1 VKEADDRAI
10 ARILEKGVATREQI
24 DEAQKIREKMLEMGL
39 KARGL
44 TEILFEKGYLELE
57 QLEELRREERR
68 CQGAEQIAGYRL
80 LELLGEGAMGSVY
93 KARQLSL
100 DREVAIKVLSPE
112 LAKDQ
117 AYVRRFQDE
126 ARTVARL
133 SHTNLVSGI
142 DVGEADGVHY
152 LVMEYADGN
161 TVGSLLRRGG
171 VFDEERALVI
181 AQQMARA
188 LEHAHKS
195 GMVHR
200 DVKPENVIVTR
211 DGVAKLCDLGLAR
224 LDGQGEAGQRMGTP
238 AYISP
243 EQARGESVVD
253 ARSDLYSLGATLFH
267 MLAGRAPF
275 EAATPAA
282 VMAKHLTE
290 AAPLLNALGAD
301 VDPRT
306 DALVQR
312 LLAKSPAERFS
323 SAAELLPALDALVR
337 ELQQSRGQ
345 AAGGLGQY
353 GALPNAAAAAPEDP
367 APKGQAPV
375 SRRRR

>member
-1 VKEADDRAI
+1 MRRLIVTTI
-10 ARILEKGVATREQI
+10 ALPSIAV
-24 DEAQKIREKMLEMGL
+24 
-39 KARGL
+39 
-44 TEILFEKGYLELE
+44 
-57 QLEELRREERR
+57 RR
-68 CQGAEQIAGYRL
+68 
-80 LELLGEGAMGSVY
+80 S
-93 KARQLSL
+93 ST
-100 DREVAIKVLSPE
+100 E

-117 AYVRRFQDE
+117 AYVRRFQEE

-188 LEHAHKS
+188 LDHAHKS

-243 EQARGESVVD
+243 EQARGEAAVD

-282 VMAKHLTE
+282 VLAKHLTE

-306 DALVQR
+306 DALLQR
-312 LLAKSPAERFS
+312 LLAKSPAERFA

-337 ELQQSRGQ
+337 ELQQARGQ
-345 AAGGLGQY
+345 AAGALGQY
-353 GALPNAAAAAPEDP
+353 GALPSAAVSAPV
-367 APKGQAPV
+367 APLLKSQAPV
-375 SRRRR
+375 PRRRR